1 MRLGGIRAGDLV
13 LCDVRGARFHAEVT
27 ACDDDG
33 LAVRPLKRAITYR
46 HVRSR
51 QVIAH
56 WRKAG
61 RSNPQSAASAA
72 DPCATEGTHP

>member
-1 MRLGGIRAGDLV
+1 MRLGGVRAGDLV
-13 LCDVRGARFHAEVT
+13 LCDVMGRRFHAEVT
-27 ACDDDG
+27 DCNDTG
-33 LAVRPLKRAITYR
+33 LAVRPLERAITYR

-61 RSNPQSAASAA
+61 QRNRQPAAPAANPPAK
-72 DPCATEGTHP
+72 EGAHP